1 MERRGGGQIQ
11 AVTERKVGEKVE
23 ATEAEAEARAI
34 NAEPWEPMA
43 GMMKRQCP
51 RCRYFFASLKL
62 PLLRACEAL
71 ETAEAVLA
79 PAGPQKVAPLRMARI
94 AARLLGKESD
104 GTIAAS

>member
-51 RCRYFFASLKL
+51 RCRYFFAS
-62 PLLRACEAL
+62 PVDSPERRCADCAAL
-71 ETAEAVLA
+71 GTGA
-79 PAGPQKVAPLRMARI
+79 PRTR
-94 AARLLGKESD
+94 
-104 GTIAAS
+104 AAS